1 MDSSTHEV
9 RAANWKAVVTQC
21 QSRPKGQTIAEWCKQ
36 NDIKPN
42 TYYYWQR
49 QVRKQ
54 FYQEMTSA
62 LPPVPGSE
70 EVSVTFAEVP
80 IRPSGDQCAA
90 ENSFRGF
97 CPDAVI
103 CKGNLMVGLTNHVSD
118 HILDRIMERINHVG

>member
-9 RAANWKAVVTQC
+9 RSANWKAVVAQC
-21 QSRPKGQTIAEWCKQ
+21 QSRPEGQTIAEWCKQ

-42 TYYYWQR
+42 TYYYRQR

-54 FYQEMTSA
+54 LYQEMTSA
-62 LPPVPGSE
+62 LPPSPDRE

-80 IRPSGDQCAA
+80 MRLASNPSTA
-90 ENSFRGF
+90 EDSFHGF

-103 CKGNLMVGLTNHVSD
+103 CKGNLRVELTNHVSD
-118 HILDRIMERINHVG
+118 HILDRIMEHLNHAG

>member
-9 RAANWKAVVTQC
+9 RSANWKAIVAQC
-21 QSRPKGQTIAEWCKQ
+21 QSRPEGQTIAEWCKQ
-36 NDIKPN
+36 HDIKPN

-54 FYQEMTSA
+54 LYQEMTSA
-62 LPPVPGSE
+62 LPPAPDRE

-80 IRPSGDQCAA
+80 TRLTSNPYTA
-90 ENSFRGF
+90 EDSFHGF

-103 CKGNLMVGLTNHVSD
+103 CKGNLRVELTNHVSD
-118 HILDRIMERINHVG
+118 HVLDRIMEHLNHAG